1 MWAKKQEQFY
11 TPRSVA
17 LASDIRA
24 GHTVVDVLS
33 GHRGDMT
40 FPAASL
46 AGADGLVYAVDLR
59 SSALEAL
66 RGRCELGHPGN
77 IETVHGYP
85 ERVGGVPLNN
95 NVADTVLLVDALSLL
110 DNRLEVV
117 REVLRLLK
125 SGGIL
130 TVVDW
135 HPFGD
140 VRQGPAADQRL
151 SEQEARSLCLVN
163 DLQYEG
169 AFDAGDYHYG
179 FTCRRA

>member
-1 MWAKKQEQFY
+1 MFGNQQKRFY

-24 GHTVVDVLS
+24 GHTVVDMLA

-46 AGADGLVYAVDLR
+46 AGANGTVYAVDLR
-59 SSALEAL
+59 PSALEAL
-66 RGRCELGHPGN
+66 KGRCELGHPGN

-85 ERVGGVPLNN
+85 ERVGGVPLDDQF
-95 NVADTVLLVDALSLL
+95 ADSVLLVDALSLL

-135 HPFGD
+135 HPYGD
-140 VRQGPAADQRL
+140 ARQGPAVDRRL

-163 DLQYEG
+163 DLTYEG
-169 AFDAGDYHYG
+169 SFDAGDYHYG
-179 FTCRRA
+179 FTCRRT